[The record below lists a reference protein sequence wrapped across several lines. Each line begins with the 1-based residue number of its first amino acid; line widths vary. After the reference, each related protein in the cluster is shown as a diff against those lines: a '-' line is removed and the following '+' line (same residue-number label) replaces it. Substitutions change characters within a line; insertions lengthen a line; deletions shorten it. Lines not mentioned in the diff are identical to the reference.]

1 MEPTIVSGEQAGGAE
16 RTQLVGPG
24 ADATQMAMVIACPVC
39 HTENPPGERWCR
51 DCGFLLGSAVAEALE
66 MPDVAPSARLVAAG
80 GREYPLHPGENSIGR
95 ENVDVLLLDGTV
107 SRRHA
112 RLTLEEG
119 QVWLEDEGS
128 TNGTRVGGQQIPAGE
143 RRAVRDGD
151 ELRFGSVTLRLALP
165 EGLSGAGTDGET
177 REAEDALLPT
187 GPAYGRLVAADGTE
201 FLLREGKTTV
211 GRRSENDLVVSNDPY
226 VSGRHAEIACG
237 PSGCV
242 VIDVGSTNGSFLH
255 DERLAPHQ
263 PQALAPGDELRLGR
277 SVFLFE
283 AITPA
288 EEATAADE
296 AAMPETESPPIED
309 NPQMTQMDA
318 DESG

>member
-1 MEPTIVSGEQAGGAE
+1 MEPTIVSGEQEGGAE

-24 ADATQMAMVIACPVC
+24 PDATQVAIVIACPVC
-39 HTENPPGERWCR
+39 RTENPPGERWCR
-51 DCGFLLGSAVAEALE
+51 DCGFLLGSAVAGALE
-66 MPDVAPSARLVAAG
+66 MPDVAPSARLVAEG

-95 ENVDVLLLDGTV
+95 ENVDVLLPDGTV

-112 RLTLEEG
+112 RLILEED
-119 QVWLEDEGS
+119 QVWLEDQGS
-128 TNGTRVGGQQIPAGE
+128 TNGTRVGGQLIPAGE

-165 EGLSGAGTDGET
+165 EGMAAAAAAAET
-177 REAEDALLPT
+177 REVSEASLPT
-187 GPAYGRLVAADGTE
+187 GPAYGRLVAADGAE
-201 FLLREGKTTV
+201 FPLREGKTSV

-242 VIDVGSTNGSFLH
+242 LIDVGSTNGSFLR

-263 PQALAPGDELRLGR
+263 PQSLAPGDELRLGR

-283 AITPA
+283 AVTPS
-288 EEATAADE
+288 EEAVPDE
-296 AAMPETESPPIED
+296 GETPEAEGTPVED
-309 NPQMTQMDA
+309 DPQMTQMDA
-318 DESG
+318 DERG

>member
-1 MEPTIVSGEQAGGAE
+1 MEPTIVSGEQGAGAE

-24 ADATQMAMVIACPVC
+24 PEATQVAIVIACPVC
-39 HTENPPGERWCR
+39 STENPPGERWCR
-51 DCGFLLGSAVAEALE
+51 DCGFLLGSAVAGAVE
-66 MPDVAPSARLVAAG
+66 MPDVAPSARLVAEG

-119 QVWLEDEGS
+119 QLWLEDEGS
-128 TNGTRVGGQQIPAGE
+128 TNGTRVGGQPIPAGE

-151 ELRFGSVTLRLALP
+151 ELRFGSVTLRLVLP
-165 EGLSGAGTDGET
+165 DGLSMAAAEAET
-177 REAEDALLPT
+177 REVATPNLPT
-187 GPAYGRLVAADGTE
+187 GPAYGRLVASDGTE

-226 VSGRHAEIACG
+226 VSGQHAEIACG

-242 VIDVGSTNGSFLH
+242 VIDAGSTNGSFLR

-277 SVFLFE
+277 SVFIFE
-283 AITPA
+283 AVTP
-288 EEATAADE
+288 EEAAADE
-296 AAMPETESPPIED
+296 AATPEAESSPIED
-309 NPQMTQMDA
+309 DPQMTQMNA
-318 DESG
+318 DESSS